1 MRTILASGLATT
13 LAAFSIHA
21 QDIYMA
27 VVTTESPEVRSAPP
41 HGPFDLLIG
50 EELIADKVLGEGKE
64 VRVLDSRTYGGFSGL
79 HVWYRVDHPED
90 RTLDV
95 DLPEEIWIYGGVLDK
110 AETVERHNAPVA
122 ESGASDEDSVVS
134 GSE

>member
-1 MRTILASGLATT
+1 MRTIFAGALATT
-13 LAAFSIHA
+13 LAVFSVHA
-21 QDIYMA
+21 QDSYVA
-27 VVTTESPEVRSAPP
+27 VIATESPEVRSAPP

-50 EELIADKVLGEGKE
+50 DELVAEKVFGEGKE
-64 VRVLDSRTYGGFSGL
+64 VNVVDSRTYGGFSGL

-90 RTLDV
+90 RQDV

-110 AETVERHNAPVA
+110 AETVERQSAAVA
-122 ESGASDEDSVVS
+122 ESEASDEDSVS